1 MGSNITFAN
10 PAFLYAALIVP
21 LLVIY
26 YIIAGRKRFATF
38 RLSSLSFSDAI
49 KPGFRIWLL
58 HSLFA
63 LRMMLILL
71 LVIIVARPQSTDR
84 WENISSEGID
94 IIMAMD
100 ISGSMLARDFNPDRL
115 EASKAVATQ
124 FISGRR
130 TDRIGLV
137 VFSGESFTQC
147 PLTTDHAVL
156 INLMR
161 EIKSGMIE
169 DGTAIGLG
177 LATAISRIKDSD
189 AVSKVIILLTD
200 GVNNMGDVAPVTA
213 AEIAATFGIRVYT
226 IGVGTHGTAPYPVQT
241 PGGTM
246 YQNMPVEIDEDV
258 LMEIASMTGGKYF
271 RATDNNSLSSIYEEI
286 DQMERSKTDIEEF
299 SMKHE
304 EYLPFGIAAAILLFI
319 EMLARKLFLRKY
331 F

>member
-1 MGSNITFAN
+1 MESSITFAN
-10 PAFLYAALIVP
+10 PGVLYAALIVP
-21 LLVIY
+21 MLVLL
-26 YIIAGRKRFATF
+26 YIFYGKKRFATF
-38 RLSSLSFSDAI
+38 RLSSLSFTDKV
-49 KPGFRIWLL
+49 KPGFRVWLL
-58 HSLFA
+58 HILFGI
-63 LRMMLILL
+63 RMLILL
-71 LVIIVARPQSTDR
+71 ILIVILARPQTTDR
-84 WENISSEGID
+84 WENVTSEGID
-94 IIMAMD
+94 IMMAMD

-115 EASKAVATQ
+115 EAAKAVATQ

-189 AVSKVIILLTD
+189 AVSRVIILLTD
-200 GVNNMGDVAPVTA
+200 GVNNMGEIAPVTA
-213 AEIAATFGIRVYT
+213 AEIARTFGIRVYT
-226 IGVGTHGTAPYPVQT
+226 IGVGTRGTAPYPVQT
-241 PGGTM
+241 PGGTI

-258 LMEIASMTGGKYF
+258 LNEISSMTGGRYF
-271 RATDNNSLSSIYEEI
+271 RATDNKSLVSIYEEI
-286 DQMERSKTDIEEF
+286 DKMERSKTDIQEYSMKREEF
-299 SMKHE
+299 
-304 EYLPFGIAAAILLFI
+304 LPFGIAAALLLFLEI
-319 EMLARKLFLRKY
+319 LVRKLFLRKY